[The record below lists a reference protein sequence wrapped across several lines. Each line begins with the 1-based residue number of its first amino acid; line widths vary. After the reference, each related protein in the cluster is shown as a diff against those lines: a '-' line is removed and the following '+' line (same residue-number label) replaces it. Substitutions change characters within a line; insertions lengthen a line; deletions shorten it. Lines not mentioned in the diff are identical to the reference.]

1 MIEDSRPMAASL
13 PAAAIAAAAVLW
25 GLWWLPLRWLEAG
38 GLHGDWVSVTIYGA
52 AALVMAPLAW
62 RRRRSLLAGGAP
74 LLLIGLAFGAVLTL
88 WNHAILVGEVVRV
101 VLLFYLAPVWATGL
115 GWLLLGERPGARRLL
130 SIALGLGGAAVV
142 LGLEGGVPLP
152 RSAGDW
158 LGLAS
163 GLLFALS
170 ATLTRKAERLDGLDI
185 TAVAMAA
192 AAAIALVFLLV
203 LPTPM
208 PDAAVLARAV
218 PLAGLA
224 ALVWLLPQTWL
235 IFWGAARLDPGRVSI
250 LLLLEV
256 VAAAASASLLTDEP
270 FGARELLGC
279 LLILSAGLVEGLAQ
293 ARRAPG

>member
-1 MIEDSRPMAASL
+1 MIEDSRPMAA
-13 PAAAIAAAAVLW
+13 IAASAVLW

-62 RRRRSLLAGGAP
+62 RRRRSILAGGVP

-142 LGLEGGVPLP
+142 LGFEGGVPLP
-152 RSAGDW
+152 GSVGDW

-170 ATLTRKAERLDGLDI
+170 ATLTRKAEHLDGLDI

-192 AAAIALVFLLV
+192 ATAIALGFLLV
-203 LPTPM
+203 LPTPT

-235 IFWGAARLDPGRVSI
+235 IFWGAARLDPGRVTI

-270 FGARELLGC
+270 FGGRELLGC
-279 LLILSAGLVEGLAQ
+279 LLILSAGLVEGLAR
-293 ARRAPG
+293 ARRAQAKP